1 MRARKQEAY
10 VIENTQ
16 TGPIG
21 KQWRSLHGI
30 NEHLE
35 AIKRWGSQSAFAHC
49 QVKRLIYVVINE
61 ETIFRFGEEEIS
73 ENTP

>member
-1 MRARKQEAY
+1 
-10 VIENTQ
+10 
-16 TGPIG
+16 
-21 KQWRSLHGI
+21 LHGI